1 MRLSRLLIAV
11 AAAFSASAFAVG
23 PPGSQGPRQDDDT
36 QLPQAWTNSPSTED
50 RCEQGTTAS
59 AEGSQPGAS
68 VSERDENA
76 SLNTRPNDAWQSSA
90 QSESDG
96 SQEPDQTA
104 MRRDALPSDADRT
117 ETPPVVRERR
127 PAFGEQS

>member
-23 PPGSQGPRQDDDT
+23 PPGSPGPRQDDDT

-50 RCEQGTTAS
+50 RGEQGTTAS

-76 SLNTRPNDAWQSSA
+76 SLTLVRTMPGNPAPRANPTDRRSPIRPQ
-90 QSESDG
+90 
-96 SQEPDQTA
+96 
-104 MRRDALPSDADRT
+104 
-117 ETPPVVRERR
+117 
-127 PAFGEQS
+127 